1 MKQVTH
7 FTEMPESIRFES
19 FPGKA
24 ARVWLRKN
32 VAGEPVAAED
42 GAEYTAYKAD
52 EVYFETTAT
61 EDEVKA
67 AFDDW
72 YAFGESWTEEDGKEP
87 SLADRVTNAEN
98 AILALMGI

>member
-61 EDEVKA
+61 EDEVKPPLMT
-67 AFDDW
+67 
-72 YAFGESWTEEDGKEP
+72 GMP
-87 SLADRVTNAEN
+87 LARAGRRKTAKSHHWPT
-98 AILALMGI
+98 ASQM